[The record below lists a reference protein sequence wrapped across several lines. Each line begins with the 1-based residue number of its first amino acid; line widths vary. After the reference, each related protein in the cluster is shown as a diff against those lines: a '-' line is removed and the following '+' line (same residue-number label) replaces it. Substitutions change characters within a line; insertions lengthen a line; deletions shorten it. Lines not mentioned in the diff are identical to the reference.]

1 MLFEIIIENAALF
14 SIYIKLIIDNSKEG
28 DDPMRLI
35 PFQSKEE
42 KDKVKM
48 EEIQSKFDTI
58 SDLCEGEL
66 NQLNL
71 KAKNGKE
78 ISDEELLSYIK
89 NLGKWRFAL
98 DDYSDEMTKCGFEPK
113 YKIDGIEE

>member
-1 MLFEIIIENAALF
+1 
-14 SIYIKLIIDNSKEG
+14 
-28 DDPMRLI
+28 MRLI

-58 SDLCEGEL
+58 SDLCDGEL

-78 ISDEELLSYIK
+78 ISEDEILHYFKSLGGWKLS
-89 NLGKWRFAL
+89 L
-98 DDYSDEMTKCGFEPK
+98 DEYADEMTKCGFEPK
-113 YKIDGIEE
+113 FKIDGIEG

>member
-1 MLFEIIIENAALF
+1 M
-14 SIYIKLIIDNSKEG
+14 KK
-28 DDPMRLI
+28 
-35 PFQSKEE
+35 K

-48 EEIQSKFDTI
+48 EEIQNKFDTI

-71 KAKNGKE
+71 KAKNSKE
-78 ISDEELLSYIK
+78 ILDEELLRYIK
-89 NLGKWRFAL
+89 CLGEWCFAL